1 MDEWVSVQ
9 DIAPNLLATV
19 GHNVSTNARFRKLWY
34 NTDGLTFED
43 VKNNLPAREASE
55 FMALLNLVGSI
66 DRFMTEPD
74 QFIWPWESS
83 GVYSARST
91 YKMLCHGTITWEGAE
106 CIWRSWAPLKCKI
119 FCWLAWRDMMW
130 TCVETSKYAK

>member
-19 GHNVSTNARFRKLWY
+19 GTQCVNKRTVQKALVQHRW
-34 NTDGLTFED
+34 FED

-66 DRFMTEPD
+66 GR
-74 QFIWPWESS
+74 I
-83 GVYSARST
+83 
-91 YKMLCHGTITWEGAE
+91 
-106 CIWRSWAPLKCKI
+106 
-119 FCWLAWRDMMW
+119 
-130 TCVETSKYAK
+130 